1 MFFKKKEINK
11 EKYDKEN
18 LIPLI
23 HASICTGEMVVGFKD
38 KRDGKFTEIMLIQEP
53 SDLEKFKK
61 MYDIKEDIKK
71 EY

>member
-1 MFFKKKEINK
+1 MFFKKDNSKK

-18 LIPLI
+18 LIPII

-38 KRDGKFTEIMLIQEP
+38 KRTNKFTEMMLITSP

-61 MYDIKEDIKK
+61 MYDITEEIKK

>member
-1 MFFKKKEINK
+1 MFFKKDNSKK

-18 LIPLI
+18 LIPII

-38 KRDGKFTEIMLIQEP
+38 KRTNKFTEMMLIKDQ

-61 MYDIKEDIKK
+61 MYDITEEIKK

>member
-1 MFFKKKEINK
+1 MFFKKDNIKK

-18 LIPLI
+18 LIPII
-23 HASICTGEMVVGFKD
+23 HASICTGEMVAGFKD
-38 KRDGKFTEIMLIQEP
+38 KRTNKFTEMMLIKDQ

-61 MYDIKEDIKK
+61 MYDITEEIKK